1 MEQQP
6 GDSAM
11 VKAWGK
17 GYDCQET
24 LTEDRSQPPLPP
36 GFAVTRKTQNS
47 GLDEVTGPSLEKRD
61 CLESF
66 ISTDF

>member
-11 VKAWGK
+11 VKVWGK
-17 GYDCQET
+17 GHDRHET

-36 GFAVTRKTQNS
+36 GLLLS
-47 GLDEVTGPSLEKRD
+47 KRVCCHMED
-61 CLESF
+61 PELW
-66 ISTDF
+66 IR